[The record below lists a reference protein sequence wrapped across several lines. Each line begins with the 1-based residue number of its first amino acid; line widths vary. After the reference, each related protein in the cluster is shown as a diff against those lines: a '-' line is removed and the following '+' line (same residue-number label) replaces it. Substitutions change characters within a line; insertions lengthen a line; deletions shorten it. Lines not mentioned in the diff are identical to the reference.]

1 MSETPRYCSACGERL
16 SPGDNFCPGCG
27 DPVGTAGD
35 RAHAGGDRAHAGGDR
50 SRTAGDRRRDPSGA
64 AATADDRQWLRQR
77 VADLRAQGW
86 EVTYDDGDRVE
97 LVDRGVGSIPVH
109 LVLFF
114 VTSGLANLLYAWYS
128 YTWGAPERLV
138 TADGREEV
146 DDDNSIGTVL
156 AVVAAAMLLG
166 INGLLFA
173 IAALA
178 GVPEVAL
185 SALLLTVMAV
195 GGAVAF
201 RSDLDTESPSTF
213 GRERRVETESVE
225 TPPES
230 CAACGD
236 RVVRGERREF
246 ADQFYLA
253 GVPVRTYEKGSN
265 TYCADCV
272 ADDRGPD
279 DASDLEREL
288 RQLRTETRRERPER
302 N

>member
-16 SPGDNFCPGCG
+16 SSGDNYCPACG
-27 DPVGTAGD
+27 DPVTATD
-35 RAHAGGDRAHAGGDR
+35 SERARTGASGGG
-50 SRTAGDRRRDPSGA
+50 RRDPGA
-64 AATADDRQWLRQR
+64 ATTDDRHWLSQR
-77 VADLRAQGW
+77 VADLRARGW
-86 EVTYDDGDRVE
+86 KVTYDDGDRVE

-114 VTSGLANLLYAWYS
+114 VSSGLANLLYAWYS
-128 YTWGAPERLV
+128 YTWGAPKRIV
-138 TADGREEV
+138 TADGNEEV
-146 DDDNSIGTVL
+146 DDDSSLGTAL
-156 AVVAAAMLLG
+156 AVVAGVVLLG

-173 IAALA
+173 ISLLV
-178 GVPEVAL
+178 GVPQIAV
-185 SALLLTVMAV
+185 SVLLFTVMAV
-195 GGAVAF
+195 AGTVAF
-201 RSDLDTESPSTF
+201 RSDIDTESPSTF

-230 CAACGD
+230 CAACDD

-246 ADQFYLA
+246 SDKFYLA
-253 GVPVRTYEKGSN
+253 GVPVRTHEEGSN

-272 ADDRGPD
+272 ADNRGPD

-288 RQLRTETRRERPER
+288 RQLRTDSRGRERPER